1 MSEKLR
7 KPLHPALVLA
17 SAIVLPGSG
26 QVLNREPVRGL
37 FFVFFM
43 LLLGGFTLKTAAPDV
58 SIVGKLAGGIFVY
71 AIAVFDAYKKA
82 RIKWEVWSYARKKEE
97 P

>member
-1 MSEKLR
+1 MTDTSL
-7 KPLHPALVLA
+7 KPPPPLLVLT

-26 QVLNREPVRGL
+26 QVINREPVRGL

-82 RIKWEVWSYARKKEE
+82 RVKWEVWSYARKTDV